1 MIDRQTFEM
10 NDAGVSPVVG
20 VILMVAV
27 TVILAAVIGTF
38 VLDLGGDV
46 GQNAQAGVT
55 FDEDSANSV
64 SVQLNSVQTADA
76 IWVQADGAEADDY
89 SGGFDASDANDF
101 DDGSGLLT
109 RDGEGGVGTTVTV
122 NTSELDDGTISVIGE
137 VDGEASVIQTYSFTG
152 GGAP

>member
-55 FDEDSANSV
+55 FDEDSGTDV
-64 SVQLNSVQTADA
+64 EVQLNSVQTADSIFVTA
-76 IWVQADGAEADDY
+76 SDTSVTF
-89 SGGFDASDANDF
+89 SGGFGP
-101 DDGSGLLT
+101 DDTELGDENYLLN
-109 RDGEGGVGTTVTV
+109 RDDEGGVGTIVTAD
-122 NTSELDDGTISVIGE
+122 TETADDGTLSVIGE
-137 VDGEASVIQTYSFTG
+137 VDGEESVLQTYSYTG
-152 GGAP
+152 GA